1 MGLAS
6 EPNVGDNGVH
16 ASASPF
22 EALCE
27 RLNWKPQRQYERV
40 PNSSCC
46 NGTTALAAVLHSLS
60 LRLLHLDLPLLTG
73 AKLEEDAFGK
83 AMLDAGIPKETI
95 MHWTKDPQS
104 KRVAFH
110 SSKSACC
117 GLHEKECT
125 VRLGFGLPSR
135 IGPGD
140 GVLLKAP
147 LRAHILGRLNRAI
160 TCLSKAQAI
169 AGVSRK
175 IPEGKMQAF
184 VFVKPHAVTDATLS
198 LVSKK
203 FEDVGISIKAEAD
216 LTADVIEKDKL
227 IDNHYYAIANKVCR
241 VLECVH
247 VNGWGSML

>member
-1 MGLAS
+1 M
-6 EPNVGDNGVH
+6 
-16 ASASPF
+16 
-22 EALCE
+22 
-27 RLNWKPQRQYERV
+27 
-40 PNSSCC
+40 
-46 NGTTALAAVLHSLS
+46 
-60 LRLLHLDLPLLTG
+60 
-73 AKLEEDAFGK
+73 
-83 AMLDAGIPKETI
+83 
-95 MHWTKDPQS
+95 
-104 KRVAFH
+104 
-110 SSKSACC
+110 
-117 GLHEKECT
+117 
-125 VRLGFGLPSR
+125 
-135 IGPGD
+135 
-140 GVLLKAP
+140 
-147 LRAHILGRLNRAI
+147 
-160 TCLSKAQAI
+160 SKAQAI